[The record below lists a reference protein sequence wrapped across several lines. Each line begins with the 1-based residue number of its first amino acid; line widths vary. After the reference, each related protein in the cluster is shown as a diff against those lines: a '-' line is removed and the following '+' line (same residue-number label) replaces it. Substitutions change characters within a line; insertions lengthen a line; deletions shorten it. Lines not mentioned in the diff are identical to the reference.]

1 MIVIADSGSSKTDWL
16 FLSDTETRIESK
28 GINPFFQNTEDIYN
42 ELNKA
47 FYSIENKSVKKVYF
61 YGAGCIKGKTDTIV
75 YTALS
80 QTFTGAEIYVEDDM
94 LGAARSLL
102 GKKKG
107 IACILGTGANS
118 CLYDGIQITDK
129 VPTLGFILGDEGSGA
144 HIGKLFLNEY
154 FKRAIPEDFK
164 QKVDKELALEW
175 PDVLAAVY
183 KGEYPS
189 RFLASF
195 SKFLG
200 KNKNH
205 LYTQSLIKRSFT
217 EFFFRNV
224 ERYKN
229 YNELRVNFVGSIA
242 FYYADLLEE
251 VALDRGITIGK
262 IIEKPIEGLKQYHTT
277 NS

>member
-16 FLSDTETRIESK
+16 ILSDTEYSIETK
-28 GINPFFQNTEDIYN
+28 GINPFFQNTNEIYKG
-42 ELNKA
+42 LKSS
-47 FYSIENKSVKKVYF
+47 FKSIATTDVTQVFF

-75 YTALS
+75 SDALK
-80 QTFTGAEIYVEDDM
+80 QVFTVAEIKVEDDM
-94 LGAARSLL
+94 LGAARALL
-102 GKKKG
+102 GNEKG

-118 CLYDGIQITDK
+118 CYYDGKQISDK

-144 HIGKLFLNEY
+144 HIGKLFLNDY
-154 FKRAIPEDFK
+154 FKRAVPENFK
-164 QKVDKELALEW
+164 KKIDEELKLEW
-175 PDVLAAVY
+175 PDVLASVY

-200 KNKNH
+200 ENKNH
-205 LYTQSLIKRSFT
+205 IYTQSLIKRSFT
-217 EFFFRNV
+217 EFFYRNI
-224 ERYKN
+224 ERYTN
-229 YNELRVNFVGSIA
+229 YKELRVNFIGSIA
-242 FYYADLLEE
+242 HYYADLLQE
-251 VALDRGITIGK
+251 VAFDRGISIEK